1 MEFVEYEEACEK
13 SYMASSYS
21 RLETVL
27 SLRSRMQ
34 SDEWLKLLG
43 EMWSCCDN
51 IGLYRLRLRSLVGT
65 DGPVREMMN
74 EAEHAAYDALPDTI
88 TVFRG
93 CGPNNML
100 GASWTTDRIVAE
112 RFPFLH
118 RYRTN
123 DPVLVTGKAK
133 KKNILAVKL
142 DREEFEIITFS
153 ARKVSVELLHADLNP
168 AS

>member
-1 MEFVEYEEACEK
+1 MEIVPYKEACEM
-13 SYMASSYS
+13 SYMASSYN
-21 RLETVL
+21 RLKTAL

-34 SDEWLKLLG
+34 PDEWLRLLG

-51 IGLYRLRLRSLVGT
+51 IGIYRLRLRSLVGT
-65 DGPVREMMN
+65 DGPIREMMN
-74 EAEHAAYDALPDTI
+74 AAEHAAYFALPDTV

-100 GASWTTDRIVAE
+100 GASWTTDRRVAE
-112 RFPFLH
+112 RFPFQH
-118 RYRTN
+118 RYRTS
-123 DPVLVTGKAK
+123 DPILVTGRVK
-133 KKNILAVKL
+133 KRNILAVKL

-153 ARKVSVELLHADLNP
+153 AKKISVELLHTDLNQ